1 MQDPPVTGPGPTT
14 KYDFLVVGGGTAGLV
29 ASAGAASLGARTAL
43 VEKERLGGECLWT
56 GCVPSKALIG
66 SARIADA
73 LGRAAEFG
81 LADERG
87 EGAGSRPN
95 GRAAAAGVLES
106 VRAVRARVQPHD
118 DPERFRGLGVEVL
131 ERTPAHFLSPNRVQ
145 AGDRVLEGRT
155 ILVATGS
162 RPAIPPVE
170 GLAEAGFYTH
180 ESAFEEEALP
190 RSVVVLGA
198 GPIGVEFAQA
208 YGRLGVEVTL
218 VEMAPRILPNEDA
231 ELAEQLGE
239 HLRAEGVH
247 VLTGMA
253 ATSAER
259 SGAEA
264 TLQLAA
270 ADGSAPEPDAVRAVS
285 AERILVATG
294 RRANIEGLGLDE
306 AGVVTGRDGI
316 QVDGR
321 LRTSRRHIFAAGDV
335 TGGLRFTHVADHE
348 ARSVVRNALF
358 PFGRRVDYS
367 VVPWAVFTDP
377 PLARVGL
384 TEEEARD
391 RHGEVRTYRYDTTTL
406 DRVITDREA
415 GGLVKLITDRRGRL
429 LGGHV
434 MAPSAGTMIMEVAL
448 AMRHGL
454 GIADLSTLIHPYP
467 TMSEGIRRAADMYYR
482 AKLTDRSRRWLD
494 RYFRLTRRLSA

>member
-1 MQDPPVTGPGPTT
+1 MTSPASN

-73 LGRAAEFG
+73 MRRAAEFG
-81 LADERG
+81 LADGRR
-87 EGAGSRPN
+87 EGAEGGPAA
-95 GRAAAAGVLES
+95 RAAAAPVLES

-118 DPERFRGLGVEVL
+118 DPERFEPEIPGLVL
-131 ERTPAHFLSPNRVQ
+131 VRERRLGQMFQLGKRRDTLKVFEKRF
-145 AGDRVLEGRT
+145 RLEIMGQKVGRET
-155 ILVATGS
+155 
-162 RPAIPPVE
+162 
-170 GLAEAGFYTH
+170 FTH
-180 ESAFEEEALP
+180 ETAFEQEALP

-218 VEMAPRILPNEDA
+218 VEMASHILPNEDA
-231 ELAEQLGE
+231 ELAEQLEE
-239 HLRAEGVH
+239 HLRADGIRI
-247 VLTGMA
+247 LTGRA

-259 SGAEA
+259 SDSEVW
-264 TLQLAA
+264 LQLAA
-270 ADGSAPEPDAVRAVS
+270 ADGSAPEPDGVRGVS
-285 AERILVATG
+285 AERVFVATG
-294 RRANIEGLGLDE
+294 RSPNIESLGLEE
-306 AGVVTGRDGI
+306 AGVVSGRDGI
-316 QVDGR
+316 RVDTR

-348 ARSVVRNALF
+348 ARSVLRNALF
-358 PFGRRVDYS
+358 PFGRPVDYS

-384 TEEEARD
+384 TEEESRD
-391 RHGEVRTYRYDTTTL
+391 KHGEIRTYRYDTATL

-415 GGLVKLITDRRGRL
+415 GGLVKLITDRRGRV

-434 MAPSAGTMIMEVAL
+434 LAPSAGTMIMEVAL

-467 TMSEGIRRAADMYYR
+467 TMSEGIRRAADMHYR
-482 AKLTDRSRRWLD
+482 EKLTDRSRRWLD
-494 RYFRLTRRLSA
+494 RYFRLTRRFSA

>member
-1 MQDPPVTGPGPTT
+1 VTAPGPTR
-14 KYDFLVVGGGTAGLV
+14 YDLLVVGGGTAGLV

-87 EGAGSRPN
+87 EGAGSRPD
-95 GRAAAAGVLES
+95 GRGSTAGVLES

-118 DPERFRGLGVEVL
+118 DPERFRRLGVEVL
-131 ERTPAHFLSPNRVQ
+131 EGTPARFLSPNRVQ

-155 ILVATGS
+155 IVIATGS

-170 GLAEAGFYTH
+170 GLAETGFYTH
-180 ESAFEEEALP
+180 ETAFEEEALP

-231 ELAEQLGE
+231 ELAEQL
-239 HLRAEGVH
+239 RAEGVQ

-253 ATSAER
+253 TTSAER
-259 SGAEA
+259 SGSEA
-264 TLQLAA
+264 VLKLAA
-270 ADGSAPEPDAVRAVS
+270 ADGSAREPDAVHAVS
-285 AERILVATG
+285 AERLFVATG
-294 RRANIEGLGLDE
+294 RRPNIEGLGLEE

-316 QVDGR
+316 RVDGR

-348 ARSVVRNALF
+348 ARSVLRNALF

-391 RHGEVRTYRYDTTTL
+391 KHGEVRTYRYDTTTL

-434 MAPSAGTMIMEVAL
+434 LAPSAGTMIMEVAL

-482 AKLTDRSRRWLD
+482 AKLTNRSRRWLD
-494 RYFRLTRRLSA
+494 RYFRLTRRRSE